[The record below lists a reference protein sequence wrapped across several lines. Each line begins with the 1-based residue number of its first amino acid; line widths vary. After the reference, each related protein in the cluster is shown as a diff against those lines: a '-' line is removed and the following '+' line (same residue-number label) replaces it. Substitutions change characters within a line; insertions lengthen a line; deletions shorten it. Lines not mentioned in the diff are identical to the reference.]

1 MSGKVFAGAII
12 VVAMRWTD
20 RLVGL
25 VSTLVLARLLVPDD
39 FGVIAMASVYAGL
52 IDVFLDL
59 GVVAALIH
67 KGQCDDDDYSTAWTI
82 RMVQGAVAAMII
94 FATAPLVADYYKDPR
109 VVGVLY
115 VMAGTIVIAGLENIG
130 IVAFQKN
137 MQFGR
142 DFQFFF
148 LRRIIG
154 FVVTLALAWHL
165 KSYWALPIGALIG
178 RAAGVGL
185 SYMMHPLRPRLTL
198 QKMSGIW
205 SMSQWMLVRNVG
217 VYFDSRLDKLIV
229 GGRADASTVGAYS
242 LADEISTMPTT
253 ELLAPLGRV
262 LFPAFVEARDKP
274 ELLQRSFLLALS
286 VQVIIAFPAATGL
299 ALVAKDAVL
308 VLLGDRWSIAVPFVQ
323 VLSLIYGISA
333 VSHASGYLLL
343 TLGKIRHMAIFIWV
357 QVAIFALGVF
367 TVFLDASPI
376 VIAQWRLVVT
386 ACSVFGFISMV
397 LMNVKTLSAKDIV
410 NAAWRPPLAV
420 AMMAGLLWL
429 MPWHGL
435 SPVASLVL
443 QCGLGGLSY
452 TVFLAIL
459 WFVSGRPDGGEAYVL
474 RKLMPLLRRST

>member
-1 MSGKVFAGAII
+1 
-12 VVAMRWTD
+12 
-20 RLVGL
+20 
-25 VSTLVLARLLVPDD
+25 
-39 FGVIAMASVYAGL
+39 
-52 IDVFLDL
+52 
-59 GVVAALIH
+59 
-67 KGQCDDDDYSTAWTI
+67 
-82 RMVQGAVAAMII
+82 
-94 FATAPLVADYYKDPR
+94 
-109 VVGVLY
+109 
-115 VMAGTIVIAGLENIG
+115 
-130 IVAFQKN
+130 
-137 MQFGR
+137 
-142 DFQFFF
+142 
-148 LRRIIG
+148 
-154 FVVTLALAWHL
+154 
-165 KSYWALPIGALIG
+165 
-178 RAAGVGL
+178 
-185 SYMMHPLRPRLTL
+185 
-198 QKMSGIW
+198 
-205 SMSQWMLVRNVG
+205 
-217 VYFDSRLDKLIV
+217 
-229 GGRADASTVGAYS
+229 
-242 LADEISTMPTT
+242 
-253 ELLAPLGRV
+253 
-262 LFPAFVEARDKP
+262 
-274 ELLQRSFLLALS
+274 
-286 VQVIIAFPAATGL
+286 
-299 ALVAKDAVL
+299 
-308 VLLGDRWSIAVPFVQ
+308 VPFVQ

-459 WFVSGRPDGGEAYVL
+459 WFVSGRPDGGEAYIL